1 MTCAYPERSQ
11 LFVVVVAHSPYMAQV
26 ADIPDLHGRQ
36 RRGLQKRGIHQKLQY
51 KVAVLYAHHKAKPS
65 AAIAAQICAD
75 FMHVLNKGA
84 VPTTSDAEF
93 VENGERL
100 PGGSEVA
107 REKTL
112 PFDLKDRGDRT
123 PYARSPIKQWWRR
136 RDRCAA
142 QFQGARAFKNVQD
155 FERTTGVSLLDCS
168 PPAME
173 GKWLCDGYGNRP
185 ARVAEDNSFRPQ
197 DESWAPGVR
206 DFCLFVA
213 SKMLKPGNA
222 GNYNQGRWG
231 PTEYIHAFYPDS
243 AFAATV
249 PEVSTWSGSDES
261 HVFKGKYNRTD
272 DDELIRRKKL
282 CVCDPCFAGQYQHCQ
297 SNAEDG
303 GLWYG
308 EIERKTLVATAARVV
323 ATTRSANTF
332 EELLRWKIFHKP
344 STFRHVDNVVAI
356 RVHTKE
362 RTKTEEAY
370 YLAKVTGPMV
380 KLTSGGM
387 YEGNWYEKG
396 FYVAP
401 MTWYHYRG
409 TIEVRGKPIGDRQYT
424 LGTASSDKCTMQL
437 NGVVTGAD
445 NFCRFA
451 KTKKV
456 KGRDK
461 VFVLSAESHDCI
473 MTQGNLSS

>member
-1 MTCAYPERSQ
+1 MGGSGEDFKKGASTRNCSTK
-11 LFVVVVAHSPYMAQV
+11 SPCCT
-26 ADIPDLHGRQ
+26 H
-36 RRGLQKRGIHQKLQY
+36 
-51 KVAVLYAHHKAKPS
+51 YAHHKAKPS

-155 FERTTGVSLLDCS
+155 FERATGVSLLDCS